1 MFRMEARSL
10 REALG
15 QLDQARQDHADWHEE
30 LIGTLLCCSPTEARR
45 HPDTGDRHCRLG
57 RWYHER
63 APAELREHP
72 AFAALGTE
80 HHRLHV
86 LGSALLAAAA
96 RGEKVSRTHYEELSA
111 ASSRLRLELDS
122 LRHEIQAAL
131 AQSDTL
137 TGAYGRSALLP
148 ELREW
153 HELVKRG
160 VQRCGLAFMDLDH
173 FKEINDTYGHLVG
186 DEVLA
191 GAAQC
196 MARHLRPYDK
206 LFRYGGDEFLVL
218 LPAVDLRSGRTVIER
233 VRRTLASTTLA
244 RGPGGVQIGATG
256 SFGLAMLDPSVP
268 VEESVERGDTA
279 LLLAKGSGRNRVVTW
294 DPSVETQRS
303 FRRLEICTEVGR
315 ASRTDADSGA

>member
-1 MFRMEARSL
+1 
-10 REALG
+10 
-15 QLDQARQDHADWHEE
+15 
-30 LIGTLLCCSPTEARR
+30 
-45 HPDTGDRHCRLG
+45 
-57 RWYHER
+57 
-63 APAELREHP
+63 
-72 AFAALGTE
+72 
-80 HHRLHV
+80 
-86 LGSALLAAAA
+86 
-96 RGEKVSRTHYEELSA
+96 
-111 ASSRLRLELDS
+111 
-122 LRHEIQAAL
+122 
-131 AQSDTL
+131 
-137 TGAYGRSALLP
+137 
-148 ELREW
+148 
-153 HELVKRG
+153 
-160 VQRCGLAFMDLDH
+160 MDLDH

-279 LLLAKGSGRNRVVTW
+279 LLLAKGTGRNRVVTW